1 MPKVK
6 GFLLCL
12 QDRTYYMNLLQ
23 PMQLPGA
30 SMEFRAHK
38 AYVWEALPPRMSDVG
53 TCPTESSFVRPVADL
68 LEAVKPNEGR
78 PSGLWFNFLG
88 RCFRNGSSAARW
100 IHVCVLVCFKV
111 KYKTAGEK

>member
-1 MPKVK
+1 
-6 GFLLCL
+6 
-12 QDRTYYMNLLQ
+12 MNLLQ

-88 RCFRNGSSAARW
+88 RCFRNGSSAASW
-100 IHVCVLVCFKV
+100 IHDIHVCWYASKLTAKQLVKSRHDI
-111 KYKTAGEK
+111 